1 MRLAMKQAVICAA
14 LILGT
19 GILAART
26 SLAPGLNTARLS
38 QQQQPQQQQGQPT
51 QQQNAA
57 PIAAPP
63 PQSGGAVLIG
73 GEPAIILTRPRSL
86 DANKPQFLQM
96 VVLPGMGMNLLQLKA
111 YLPGKGD
118 IDLIST
124 MDLPSAKTVLESNNE
139 LGNNSFAAGAAFL
152 LPYAGRIRGKLSPD
166 GKTISTVIDG
176 HRLSL
181 PANWHG
187 PEPGAE
193 PVAMNGLIL
202 TSKFQDLRQHNG
214 PTEATVSAKLHA
226 GNFGGQW
233 LSSTDITI
241 GATLKD
247 ASLDVYVLVK
257 NVGDE
262 EDPIGIGFLPHFL
275 IPSGDRKQARV
286 EIPADMRA
294 LVGNYDDAFPTGRI
308 ISAKAEYD
316 FTAPEGKPLDDLS
329 LADCFTDLQK
339 DDNGNEAVELTDPV
353 AKYGLRMRIFSPHI
367 KALEVEAPLDKNFVA
382 IDPQFNL
389 PDPYNARI
397 WRGQDTGMVV
407 LQAGRSA
414 MWYVRLE
421 LFTPR

>member
-1 MRLAMKQAVICAA
+1 MKQTVICAA
-14 LILGT
+14 IILVA
-19 GILAART
+19 GIIGART
-26 SLAPGLNTARLS
+26 SVARRINTARQS
-38 QQQQPQQQQGQPT
+38 EQQPS

-57 PIAAPP
+57 PAGGPP

-73 GEPAIILTRPRSL
+73 GEPAIILTRSRSL
-86 DANKPQFLQM
+86 EANKPQFLGA
-96 VVLPGMGMNLLQLKA
+96 VFLPGMGMNLLQLKA
-111 YLPGKGD
+111 YLPDRGD
-118 IDLIST
+118 VDLLST
-124 MDLPSAKTVLESNNE
+124 MDLSAAKTFLETGNGF
-139 LGNNSFAAGAAFL
+139 GNNSFATGAAFL
-152 LPYAGRIRGKLSPD
+152 LPYAGRIRGRLSPD
-166 GKTISTVIDG
+166 GKTISTIIDG
-176 HRLSL
+176 RRLLL

-193 PVAMNGLIL
+193 LVGMNGLIL
-202 TSKFQDLRQHNG
+202 TSKFQDVRQHNG
-214 PTEATVSAKLHA
+214 PTESTVSAKLHA

-262 EDPIGIGFLPHFL
+262 EDPIGIGFEPYFL
-275 IPSGDRKQARV
+275 IPSGDRKQARL

-308 ISAKAEYD
+308 ISAKGTYD

-329 LADCFTDLQK
+329 LADCFTDLQRP
-339 DDNGNEAVELTDPV
+339 DNGNDTTGGEAVELTD
-353 AKYGLRMRIFSPHI
+353 AAARYGLRMHIFSPHI
-367 KALEVEAPLDKNFVA
+367 KAIQVDAPPDKNFVA

-389 PDPYNARI
+389 PDPYNVRI
-397 WRGQDTGMVV
+397 WRGQDTGMVL
-407 LQAGRSA
+407 LQPGKSA